1 MHASRNDQNL
11 LNDLFDMF
19 SVVMKATLERSVR
32 QMDTDHDSPLKTF
45 DSETLV
51 MALGLLGA
59 LFVDS
64 EQVFHTTLD
73 IFELTSGGPKTT
85 FNCLCL

>member
-1 MHASRNDQNL
+1 MHDITIKTYEMIC
-11 LNDLFDMF
+11 FDMF
-19 SVVMKATLERSVR
+19 AVVMKATLERSVR

-51 MALGLLGA
+51 MALGLLCA

-73 IFELTSGGPKTT
+73 ITSGGPKTT